1 MFFLSISLRFV
12 CTVTVL
18 LTSHLFQCITNLFTP
33 LPSSPIST
41 GYGVLDKIDL
51 WVGGLAEDHSD
62 GAMVGDTIKAVLVDQ
77 FTRLRDGDRFWY
89 ENDPDL
95 RAMVTDI
102 EKTKLSDIIERNT
115 GVNFGAQKNVF
126 IATPPADS
134 TTGSAP
140 PDLTPSN
147 NCVTRDSY
155 YNGDTLT
162 TCERCCCSGDIK
174 ISTMVDTI
182 GIEAFKYCRSLTGV
196 EFPTRYIPIPL
207 YTPLYPFIHP
217 YTPVYTPIHPPV
229 CSPLGVVHF
238 STAL

>member
-1 MFFLSISLRFV
+1 M
-12 CTVTVL
+12 
-18 LTSHLFQCITNLFTP
+18 
-33 LPSSPIST
+33 
-41 GYGVLDKIDL
+41 
-51 WVGGLAEDHSD
+51 
-62 GAMVGDTIKAVLVDQ
+62 
-77 FTRLRDGDRFWY
+77 
-89 ENDPDL
+89 
-95 RAMVTDI
+95 
-102 EKTKLSDIIERNT
+102 ERK
-115 GVNFGAQKNVF
+115 KNVF

-196 EFPTRYIPIPL
+196 EFPTSLLTIGRGAFQY
-207 YTPLYPFIHP
+207 
-217 YTPVYTPIHPPV
+217 
-229 CSPLGVVHF
+229 CSLTGVDF
-238 STAL
+238 STSRLTSIGDSAFKFTSLPRVVFPTSLMSIGPYAFQHSDSISSIVLPSSLTAIGYQAFGSFTSAPCDSPSTTLFVSPSIPESVYSRHVLYGCTVIKQ